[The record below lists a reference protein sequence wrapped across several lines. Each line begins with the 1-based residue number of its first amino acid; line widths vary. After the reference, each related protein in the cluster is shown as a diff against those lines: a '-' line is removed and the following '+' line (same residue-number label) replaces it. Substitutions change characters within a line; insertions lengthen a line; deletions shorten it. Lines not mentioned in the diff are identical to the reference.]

1 MRADAIAP
9 YAPVVIKL
17 LQGVVYHDDTT
28 SWDLLLTHQTAIQ
41 DYFARIGVEV
51 FVHEADGFAFL
62 RQPELEDE
70 EGERV
75 SLPRLTR
82 RDKLSYSVTL
92 LCVLLR
98 ERLDQFDASA
108 SESDRLILTLEQLRD
123 LARAFFPERND
134 ERALFRKIDAAIE
147 RVVDLGF
154 LRRLGA
160 SGDDER
166 FEVRRILKARIDA
179 DKLAEIKR
187 RLESYVH
194 VDA

>member
-9 YAPVVIKL
+9 YAPAAIKL
-17 LQGVVYHDDTT
+17 LQGVVYHDD
-28 SWDLLLTHQTAIQ
+28 SAAWDVLLTHQTAIQ

-51 FVHEADGFAFL
+51 FVQEADGFAYL
-62 RQPELEDE
+62 RQPDIENED
-70 EGERV
+70 GERV
-75 SLPRLTR
+75 ALPRLTR

-108 SESDRLILTLEQLRD
+108 SESDRLIVTLEQVRD
-123 LARAFFPERND
+123 LARPYFPERHD
-134 ERALFRKIDAAIE
+134 ERALVRKIDAAIE
-147 RVVDLGF
+147 RVGDLGF
-154 LRRLGA
+154 LKRLGA

-166 FEVRRILKARIDA
+166 FEVRRILKARFDA
-179 DKLAEIKR
+179 DKLADIKR
-187 RLESYVH
+187 RLEIYAQ

>member
-9 YAPVVIKL
+9 YAPAAIKL
-17 LQGVVYHDDTT
+17 LQGVVYHDDTAA
-28 SWDLLLTHQTAIQ
+28 WDVLLTHQTAIQ
-41 DYFARIGVEV
+41 DYFAKIGVEV
-51 FVHEADGFAFL
+51 FVAEADGFAYL
-62 RQPELEDE
+62 RQPDMENDA
-70 EGERV
+70 GERMA
-75 SLPRLTR
+75 LPHLTR

-108 SESDRLILTLEQLRD
+108 SESDRLIVTLEQLRE

-134 ERALFRKIDAAIE
+134 ERALFRKIDSAVE

-154 LRRLGA
+154 LKRLGA

-179 DKLAEIKR
+179 DKLADIKK
-187 RLESYVH
+187 RLKTYVQ
-194 VDA
+194 VDS